1 MPASATTTKT
11 DAYER
16 LLRICEK
23 QGGELD
29 QFIADIQGTV
39 ADDDFNKVRRMV
51 GEIMG
56 KGHYTVIMAIVD
68 EFPELRP
75 SWLERTR

>member
-1 MPASATTTKT
+1 MSALATTTKK

-23 QGGELD
+23 QGAELD
-29 QFIADIQGTV
+29 QFLLDIQGTV
-39 ADDDFNKVRRMV
+39 ADEDFAKLRLMV

-56 KGHYTVIMAIVD
+56 YGHYDRFVAIAQ
-68 EFPELRP
+68 EFPELKP
-75 SWLERTR
+75 AWMT